1 MLNKDIIKKKRTLL
15 LLSQIKK
22 ILKNID
28 KIQYSSIKCKNIQF
42 IN

>member
-28 KIQYSSIKCKNIQF
+28 KIHYSSIKSKNRQF
-42 IN
+42 MN